1 VVDESLMVNTNGIH
15 MHATTTG
22 QGPVILLLHGFPD
35 THIVW
40 RKQVPVLASAGFRVI
55 APDLRGYG
63 RTDAPPH
70 VLDYTLDK
78 VRADVLGL
86 LDALKIDKVHMV
98 GHDWGSLIGWQL
110 ASMLPT
116 RIDRFVAL
124 STGHPMAIA
133 RAGILQHLR
142 LSYVPMFCMPGI
154 AEYTLRAADWFAMRQ
169 FTSEP
174 GQADFWKRDLDPPGR
189 LTAALNYYRAN
200 LKLALP
206 QSYPRVKVP
215 VMGIW
220 SDRDPALGEKQMR
233 DSAHY
238 VDGEF
243 RFERIR
249 DADHWLQLTAHDKV
263 NTLLL
268 DFLGAKKPQSTF

>member
-15 MHATTTG
+15 MHATSTG

-63 RTDAPPH
+63 RTDALPH

-78 VRADVLGL
+78 IRADILGL
-86 LDALKIDKVHMV
+86 LDSLNIDKVHLV
-98 GHDWGSLIGWQL
+98 GHDWGGIIGWQL
-110 ASMLPT
+110 AAMAPT
-116 RIDRFVAL
+116 RVERLVAM
-124 STGHPMAIA
+124 STGHPSAIA
-133 RAGILQHLR
+133 HAGILQHMR
-142 LSYVPMFCMPGI
+142 MAYVPFFCMPGI
-154 AEYTLRAADWFAMRQ
+154 AEHTLRAADWFALRQ

-200 LKLALP
+200 MKLALP
-206 QSYPRVKVP
+206 QSLPRVKVP

-249 DADHWLQLTAHDKV
+249 DADHWLQLTAHDRV

-268 DFLGAKKPQSTF
+268 DFLGAKKPQSSF

>member
-1 VVDESLMVNTNGIH
+1 MIDESLMLDANGIR

-22 QGPVILLLHGFPD
+22 QGPVVLLLHGFPD

-40 RKQVPVLASAGFRVI
+40 RKQIPVLAQAGFRAL

-78 VRADVLGL
+78 IRADLLGL
-86 LDALKIDKVHMV
+86 LDALKIEKVTIV
-98 GHDWGSLIGWQL
+98 GHDWGGILGWQL
-110 ASMLPT
+110 ASMVPQRVERLA
-116 RIDRFVAL
+116 VL
-124 STGHPMAIA
+124 STGHPKAIA
-133 RAGILQHLR
+133 HAGILQQMRMAYIPL
-142 LSYVPMFCMPGI
+142 FCMPGI
-154 AEYTLRAADWFAMRQ
+154 AEAMLRAADWFALRQ

-174 GQADFWKRDLDPPGR
+174 GQADFWKRDLSPPGR

-206 QSYPRVKVP
+206 QSYPRVNVP

-249 DADHWLQLTAHDKV
+249 DADHWLQLTAHERV
-263 NTLLL
+263 NALLL
-268 DFLGAKKPQSTF
+268 DFLGTKKA

>member
-1 VVDESLMVNTNGIH
+1 MIDESLMVEANGIRIH
-15 MHATTTG
+15 TTTTG
-22 QGPVILLLHGFPD
+22 QGPVVLLLHGFPD

-40 RKQVPVLASAGFRVI
+40 RKQVPVLASAGFRVV

-70 VLDYTLDK
+70 IQDYTLDTL
-78 VRADVLGL
+78 RADVLGL
-86 LDALKIDKVHMV
+86 LDALKIDRVHLV
-98 GHDWGSLIGWQL
+98 GHDWGGLIGWQL
-110 ASMLPT
+110 AALAPQ
-116 RIDRFVAL
+116 RIERLVTL
-124 STGHPMAIA
+124 STGHPSAIVHAGMLQRLRMA
-133 RAGILQHLR
+133 
-142 LSYVPMFCMPGI
+142 YVPLFCMPGI
-154 AEYTLRAADWFAMRQ
+154 AEHMLRAADWFALRQ

-174 GQADFWKRDLDPPGR
+174 GQAELWKRDLDAPGR

-200 LKLALP
+200 IKLAMP
-206 QSYPRVKVP
+206 QSYPRIKAP

-249 DADHWLQLTAHDKV
+249 DADHWLQLTAYDRV
-263 NTLLL
+263 NVLLL
-268 DFLGAKKPQSTF
+268 DFLRAHRAAA

>member
-1 VVDESLMVNTNGIH
+1 VIDESLMVDANGIR

-40 RKQVPVLASAGFRVI
+40 RKQVPVLASAGFRVL

-78 VRADVLGL
+78 VRADILGL
-86 LDALKIDKVHMV
+86 LDALRIDKVHLV
-98 GHDWGSLIGWQL
+98 GHDWGGLVGWQL
-110 ASMLPT
+110 AAMVPQ
-116 RIDRFVAL
+116 RIERFVAL

-133 RAGILQHLR
+133 RAGFLQHLR
-142 LSYVPMFCMPGI
+142 MSYVLGFIMPGI
-154 AEYTLRAADWFAMRQ
+154 AEHMLRAGDWFALRQ
-169 FTSEP
+169 FTGEP
-174 GQADFWKRDLDPPGR
+174 GQAEFWKRDLDPPGR

-238 VDGEF
+238 VEGEF
-243 RFERIR
+243 RFERIH
-249 DADHWLQLTAHDKV
+249 DTDHWLQLTASDRV
-263 NTLLL
+263 NALLL
-268 DFLGAKKPQSTF
+268 DFFGAKKPQGAF